1 MQNYYGM
8 ITMKKNYLFSIYLAI
23 TPLELRFF
31 LHELAHLE
39 NVDTNTLSEVEHLEK
54 NTKIRLTLTE
64 ADRKIIQ
71 KYGKLTNSLLNYV
84 ILDHMDRVRV

>member
-1 MQNYYGM
+1 
-8 ITMKKNYLFSIYLAI
+8 MKKNYLFSIYLAI

-31 LHELAHLE
+31 LHELAHL
-39 NVDTNTLSEVEHLEK
+39 DSIDLDILSEVAHLEK

-64 ADRKIIQ
+64 EDKKIVE

-84 ILDHMDRVRV
+84 ILDHTDKVRV